1 MIKLPSRWIEDAF
14 IEDAPYGDVAS
25 DLAGQSQTWSEARLL
40 AKAPG
45 IICGLP
51 FIPQFL
57 SFMDSDCQVDCQVSD
72 GETIS
77 PGQELCNLKG
87 STSALLRSERLMLN
101 LLSYLSGVA
110 TQTKT
115 LQDIISP
122 YGVKLLDTRKTLPHY
137 RALVKYA
144 VRIGGGFNHR
154 NSLSDLIMLKD
165 NHVKAGGG
173 VSAILEKW
181 KTSNQNP
188 MLKLEIEVSTLED
201 ALEALPYHP
210 DIIMLDNFTPE
221 KAAQAIPLLKGN
233 VLIEISG
240 GITLD
245 NIEAYAKLQPDF
257 ISTGSMTHHV
267 HALDLSMKLS

>member
-1 MIKLPSRWIEDAF
+1 MLKLSSRWIEDAF
-14 IEDAPYGDVAS
+14 LEDAPYGDVAS
-25 DLAGQSQTWSEARLL
+25 DLAGQSQTFSKGLL
-40 AKAPG
+40 LVKSKG

-57 SFMDSDCQVDCQVSD
+57 KFMDPECQVDCQVSD
-72 GETIS
+72 GDTIS
-77 PGQELCNLKG
+77 PGQELCYLKG
-87 STSALLRSERLMLN
+87 TTSALLRSERLILN
-101 LLSYLSGVA
+101 LLSYLSGIA

-122 YGVKLLDTRKTLPHY
+122 YGVKLLDTRKILPHY
-137 RALVKYA
+137 RLLVKYA
-144 VRIGGGFNHR
+144 VRTGGGFNHR

-221 KAAQAIPLLKGN
+221 RAAQAIPQLKGKA
-233 VLIEISG
+233 LIEISG

-245 NIEAYAKLQPDF
+245 NIEAYARLQPDF

-267 HALDLSMKLS
+267 TALDLSMKLS

>member
-14 IEDAPYGDVAS
+14 LEDAPYGDVAS
-25 DLAGQSQTWSEARLL
+25 DLAGQSQPYAKGRLL
-40 AKAPG
+40 AKAQG

-51 FIPQFL
+51 LIPQFL
-57 SFMDSDCQVDCQVSD
+57 AYMDPGCQVDCLVSD
-72 GETIS
+72 GDPIS
-77 PGQELCNLKG
+77 PGQELCHLNG
-87 STSALLRSERLMLN
+87 PTSALLRSERLLLN
-101 LLSYLSGVA
+101 LLSYLSGIA
-110 TQTKT
+110 TQTKV
-115 LQDIISP
+115 LQDILQP
-122 YGVKLLDTRKTLPHY
+122 YGVKLLDTRKILPHY

-181 KTSNQNP
+181 KNKNQNP
-188 MLKLEIEVSTLED
+188 MLKLEIEVSSLKD
-201 ALEALPYHP
+201 ALDALPFHP
-210 DIIMLDNFTPE
+210 DIIMLDNFTLE
-221 KAAQAIPLLKGN
+221 KAAQVIPLLKGKA
-233 VLIEISG
+233 LIEISG

-245 NIEAYAKLQPDF
+245 NIEAYARLQPDF

-267 HALDLSMKLS
+267 TSLDLSMKLS